1 MAAAIAQPNARNFNE
16 IKKAIGILEEN
27 NSALESRL
35 EDAEKENNMLKESIN
50 SINNDLKFLQ
60 NGMKEYYDNISKAI
74 HTLSDEVG
82 EVSKTIE
89 LIGANQK
96 NHDTMN
102 YDLMKKMLMAQESMF
117 SNVIALLEAHSIIDE
132 ADSAIYN
139 AFQLDPQGKG
149 NYTAVTSNAGAKRIY
164 SKSNAV
170 QNYVKTNTNNFDN
183 LVSDFK
189 SNLNPN
195 IYKDKQD
202 DGGIAESSKYLLKL
216 TVLQFMREH
225 FPHDISSLDKIE
237 KRVNEIAR
245 SYGKYERFLEE
256 LSKDPQRALK
266 NWGFTTLL

>member
-1 MAAAIAQPNARNFNE
+1 MATAIAQPNARNFNE
-16 IKKAIGILEEN
+16 IIKAIGILEEN

-35 EDAEKENNMLKESIN
+35 EYAEKENNLLKDSLN
-50 SINNDLKFLQ
+50 FINNDLKFLQ
-60 NGMKEYYDNISKAI
+60 NGMKKYYDDISKAI

-89 LIGANQK
+89 SIGANQK
-96 NHDTMN
+96 NHDTIN

-132 ADSAIYN
+132 ADRAINN
-139 AFQLDPQGKG
+139 AFQPEPQGKG
-149 NYTAVTSNAGAKRIY
+149 NISAYTAVTSNAGAKQ
-164 SKSNAV
+164 SNSV
-170 QNYVKTNTNNFDN
+170 QDYVKTNTNNFDN

-189 SNLNPN
+189 SILNPN
-195 IYKDKQD
+195 IYKDKHD
-202 DGGIAESSKYLLKL
+202 EGGIAESSKYLLKL

-225 FPHDISSLDKIE
+225 FPNDISSLDKIE

-245 SYGKYERFLEE
+245 SYGKYERFLDE
-256 LSKDPQRALK
+256 LSKDPQRTLK